1 MAEQQ
6 FDRHWEELHQLEQN
20 IQEQNVKIDLAIKK
34 NEPQHVINRLEGD
47 KVRLVNEKK
56 TQRQLLSNLATG
68 SVLAAA

>member
-34 NEPQHVINRLEGD
+34 TSHNM
-47 KVRLVNEKK
+47 
-56 TQRQLLSNLATG
+56 LSTDLKGTRFG
-68 SVLAAA
+68 